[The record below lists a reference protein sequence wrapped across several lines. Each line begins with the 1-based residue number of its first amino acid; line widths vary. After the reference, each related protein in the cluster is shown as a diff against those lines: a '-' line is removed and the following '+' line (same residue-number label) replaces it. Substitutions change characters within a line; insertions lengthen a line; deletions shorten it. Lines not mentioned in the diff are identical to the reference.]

1 VGRGLGGWLRHGGPW
16 RPVSLVCR
24 RCGGVR
30 AAGSVAYLAGPP
42 GWWSVPLRLA
52 GLLRRRRGRA
62 PAPATYLLVAAA
74 VWLGFL
80 SSAFWGGAGGRSL
93 ATERCWW

>member
-1 VGRGLGGWLRHGGPW
+1 
-16 RPVSLVCR
+16 
-24 RCGGVR
+24 
-30 AAGSVAYLAGPP
+30 
-42 GWWSVPLRLA
+42 VPLRLA